1 MSKQKLS
8 IIFSRKL
15 IRLKYKLVIGVWLIV
30 LATLSIGV
38 AVKSAKE
45 KTIQRDTSS
54 LLLCIIQEPAIQERF
69 HI

>member
-54 LLLCIIQEPAIQERF
+54 LLLCIIQEPAIQERL

>member
-38 AVKSAKE
+38 AVKSAKKKRFSE
-45 KTIQRDTSS
+45 IQAS
-54 LLLCIIQEPAIQERF
+54 LLLYIIQEPAIQERL